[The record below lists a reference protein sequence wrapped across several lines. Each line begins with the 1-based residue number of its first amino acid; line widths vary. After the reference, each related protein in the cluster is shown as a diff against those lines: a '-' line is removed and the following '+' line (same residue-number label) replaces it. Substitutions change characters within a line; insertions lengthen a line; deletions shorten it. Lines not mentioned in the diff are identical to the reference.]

1 MAVEPETRKREIEA
15 RYAALCARV
24 EAAAEAPH
32 EDAALREAFAELAAM
47 MIAYAHDTGAQK
59 AIMEALSRNPGRS
72 GGDRLS
78 LAARALQLLEKK
90 D

>member
-24 EAAAEAPH
+24 EAAAGAPH

-47 MIAYAHDTGAQK
+47 MIAYAHDTGGKK
-59 AIMEALSRNPGRS
+59 AILEALSREDERTGN
-72 GGDRLS
+72 DRLS
-78 LAARALQLLEKK
+78 LAARALQLIEKK
-90 D
+90 G

>member
-24 EAAAEAPH
+24 EAAAGAPR

-47 MIAYAHDTGAQK
+47 MIAYAHDTGAEK
-59 AIMEALSRNPGRS
+59 AILAALSRDGERS
-72 GGDRLS
+72 GSDRLS
-78 LAARALQLLEKK
+78 LAARALKMIEKN